1 MMHAPEWIARDLT
14 FRPTG
19 SARSII
25 DDVTV
30 EISQGRFT
38 ALIGPNGAGKTTLL
52 RLLLGTIEPSSG
64 SIVFNRRRLEDV
76 TRAELA
82 RAIGVVPQGEGEPSF
97 TVREI
102 VAMGRYPH
110 LGPWQRERVEDVAAI
125 ERAMHRCDVAQFA
138 ERWVT
143 TLSGGEQQRV
153 RLARALA
160 QEPRALVLDEPTSSL
175 DIKHEMTTFEFL
187 SRLRDE
193 GVTVLIAT
201 HNLNLAARYAD
212 AVVLMDRGTIVSEGP
227 PAEVITPETI
237 EAAYE
242 WPVDVTSHRSG
253 APQISPRR
261 TADRESSGRGV
272 R

>member
-1 MMHAPEWIARDLT
+1 MNHGAQWVVHALT
-14 FRPTG
+14 YRPMG
-19 SARSII
+19 SARAII
-25 DDVTV
+25 NNVSL
-30 EISQGRFT
+30 EIAQAHFT

-52 RLLLGTIEPSSG
+52 RLLLGTLEPTSG
-64 SIVFNRRRLEDV
+64 SITFSGRRLAET

-125 ERAMHRCDVAQFA
+125 ERAMYRCDVAQFA
-138 ERWVT
+138 DRWIT

-175 DIKHEMTTFEFL
+175 DIKHEMTAFEFL
-187 SRLRDE
+187 ACLRGE

-212 AVVLMDRGTIVSEGP
+212 AVVLMDHGRIVSQGA
-227 PAEVITPETI
+227 PADVITPETV
-237 EAAYE
+237 ESAYD

-253 APQISPRR
+253 APQVSPRR
-261 TADRESSGRGV
+261 KTGPDAIGGEMR
-272 R
+272 